1 MDNMALIIGLTGSI
15 GTGKS
20 MISEQ
25 FRTLQIPVVDADVIA
40 REVVEPGKSAYDS
53 IVELFGEDILHDD
66 KTLNRQALGSIVF
79 QDETK
84 RKQLNNI
91 IHPAIRKEMLEQ
103 RDDYVSQG
111 ASCVV
116 LDIPLLYESKL
127 THFVDK
133 VLVVTVEPGVQLQRI
148 LDRDKMSEEEALRRI
163 QSQIPVAE
171 KAEIADAVIDNN
183 GSIEDSYEQLDTVL
197 TKWNVQT
204 K

>member
-53 IVELFGEDILHDD
+53 IVESFGEDILHDD